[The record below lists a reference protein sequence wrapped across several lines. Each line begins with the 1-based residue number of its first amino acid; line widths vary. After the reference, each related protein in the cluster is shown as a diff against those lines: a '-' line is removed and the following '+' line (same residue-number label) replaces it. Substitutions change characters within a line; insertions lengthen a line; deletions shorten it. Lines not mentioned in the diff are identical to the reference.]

1 MSIALATELTLTLCF
16 VNGLYAMNTST
27 LCPACGALND
37 CSMAAPQTDNPPC
50 WCYGV
55 SINPNVLEALPAELR
70 NVACLCPRC
79 AQVERQLQ
87 SARGEQL
94 T

>member
-1 MSIALATELTLTLCF
+1 MSIALATELTLALWL
-16 VNGLYAMNTST
+16 VNGLYVMNTST

-37 CSMAAPQTDNPPC
+37 CSMATPQPDSQSC

-55 SINPNVLEALPAELR
+55 SIDPKVLEALPAELR